1 LHQATLVLTVSNFAA
16 GEIADVHGISPGRI
30 RVATEA
36 PSATYRPSACV
47 ADIAS
52 VARKYGVRD
61 GERWFVYVGGFN
73 PHKHVDVIVRAHAAA
88 VRGIEH
94 PPRLLL
100 VGTRDSDVF
109 HGAGACITDAIRECG
124 TTELVTWTGF
134 VPDEEL
140 CHLLS
145 GAIALLLP
153 SESEGFGLPAVEAAA
168 CGTPVIATT
177 ASPLPELLEDGGY
190 FVKPGDATALTRAMI
205 ALLTDESDRL
215 ARGAHARERAGRL
228 SWTATADATLSAL
241 REAAA

>member
-1 LHQATLVLTVSNFAA
+1 
-16 GEIADVHGISPGRI
+16 VHGIPRTRI

-36 PSATYRPSACV
+36 PSSVYKPSECA
-47 ADIAS
+47 ADVQA

-88 VRGIEH
+88 IRDTGN

-100 VGTRDSDVF
+100 VGTRESDVF
-109 HGAGACITDAIRECG
+109 HGAGSRITDAIRQCG
-124 TTELVTWTGF
+124 TTDLVEWTGF
-134 VPDEEL
+134 IPDDEL
-140 CHLLS
+140 RHLLS

-153 SESEGFGLPAVEAAA
+153 SESEGFGLPAIEAAA

-177 ASPLPELLEDGGY
+177 ASPLPELLKGGGY
-190 FVKPGDATALTRAMI
+190 FVKPGDEQATAAAMI
-205 ALLTDESDRL
+205 ALMTDESDRV
-215 ARGAHARERAGRL
+215 ARGNCARECAGRL
-228 SWTATADATLSAL
+228 SWASAADVTLSAL